1 MLLPITFKPKIMMY
15 RVSENEVV
23 DLSKVDFI
31 SLDKRQIT
39 FGTTT
44 WCIYNNEMEAQ
55 MVFNNIMS
63 ELGYK
68 DVRFEKDKSKPT
80 NTQEKKEKAFEIF
93 WNLYDKKHDY
103 NKTKT
108 TFMTLSIEQ
117 MRKAVKA
124 VKVYVE
130 STPDKKYRK
139 TPRSW
144 LLNESWNNEVVIDK
158 KKTNRYVKPKYIT
171 DER

>member
-1 MLLPITFKPKIMMY
+1 MY
-15 RVSENEVV
+15 RVSDNEVI

-31 SLDKRQIT
+31 SLDKRTIT

-44 WCIYNNEMEAQ
+44 WCVYNNEMEAQ
-55 MVFNNIMS
+55 MVFNNIML

-68 DVRFEKDKSKPT
+68 DVRFEKDKRKQSQT
-80 NTQEKKEKAFEIF
+80 TLEKKEKAFKIF
-93 WNLYDKKHDY
+93 WNLYDKRHDY

-108 TFMTLSIEQ
+108 TFMNLTIEQ

-124 VKVYVE
+124 VKPYVE
-130 STPDKKYRK
+130 STPDKTYRK

-144 LLNESWNNEVVIDK
+144 LLNKSWENEIVLDR
-158 KKTNRYVKPKYIT
+158 KKTNRYVKPKYINN
-171 DER
+171 ER

>member
-1 MLLPITFKPKIMMY
+1 MY
-15 RVSENEVV
+15 RVSDNEVI

-31 SLDKRQIT
+31 SLDKRTIT

-44 WCIYNNEMEAQ
+44 WCVYNNEMEAQ
-55 MVFNNIMS
+55 MVFNNIML

-68 DVRFEKDKSKPT
+68 DVRFQKNNNKQ
-80 NTQEKKEKAFEIF
+80 TQTTLEKKEKAFEIF
-93 WNLYDKKHDY
+93 WNLYDKRHDY

-108 TFMTLSIEQ
+108 TFMNLTIEQ

-124 VKVYVE
+124 VKPYVE
-130 STPDKKYRK
+130 STPDKTYRK

-144 LLNESWNNEVVIDK
+144 LLNKSWENEIVLDR
-158 KKTNRYVKPKYIT
+158 KKTNRYVKPKYINN
-171 DER
+171 ER

>member
-1 MLLPITFKPKIMMY
+1 MMY
-15 RVSENEVV
+15 RVSDNEVI

-31 SLDKRQIT
+31 SLDKRTIT

-44 WCIYNNEMEAQ
+44 WCVYNNEMEAQ
-55 MVFNNIMS
+55 MVFNNIML

-68 DVRFEKDKSKPT
+68 DVRFQKNNNKQ
-80 NTQEKKEKAFEIF
+80 TQTTLEKKEKAFEIF
-93 WNLYDKKHDY
+93 WNLYDKRHDY

-108 TFMTLSIEQ
+108 TFMNLTIEQ

-124 VKVYVE
+124 VKPYVE
-130 STPDKKYRK
+130 STPDKTYRK

-144 LLNESWNNEVVIDK
+144 LLNKSWENEIVLDR
-158 KKTNRYVKPKYIT
+158 KKTNRYVKPKYINN
-171 DER
+171 ER

>member
-1 MLLPITFKPKIMMY
+1 MKY
-15 RVSENEVV
+15 RISDTDIINI
-23 DLSKVDFI
+23 DKVEFI
-31 SLDKRQIT
+31 EIDGKCINFHTSTNTHQS
-39 FGTTT
+39 
-44 WCIYNNEMEAQ
+44 IYNNDMESNC
-55 MVFNNIMS
+55 VFNNIIKHFATIDLRFNDSKKAES
-63 ELGYK
+63 EPE
-68 DVRFEKDKSKPT
+68 R
-80 NTQEKKEKAFEIF
+80 KEKAFEIF

-103 NKTKT
+103 NKTKI

-144 LLNESWNNEVVIDK
+144 LLNESWNNEVIIDK